1 MTSASVSLQPVEP
14 GDFEQMLALRIT
26 ALRPSLERLGR
37 FDPKRARERLAA
49 GFAPPHMQH
58 IVRDGQRIGFVTVVP
73 EGLEGDDALRLEHL
87 YLLPAHQGQR
97 IGEWV
102 LSGVKARARSQG
114 LGVKVSAL
122 KLSDANRFYQRHGFV
137 PDGDDE
143 WDCHYRWSP
152 SMETA

>member
-1 MTSASVSLQPVEP
+1 MSSAGVSLQPVEP
-14 GDFEQMLALRIT
+14 GDFEQMLALRIA

-37 FDPKRARERLAA
+37 FDPQRARERLAA

-58 IVRDGQRIGFVTVVP
+58 IVKDGQRIGFITVRP
-73 EGLEGDDALRLEHL
+73 EGDDALRLEHL
-87 YLLPAHQGQR
+87 YLLPGHQGQR

-102 LSGVKARARSQG
+102 LNGVKARARESG
-114 LGVKVSAL
+114 LGLKVSAL

-137 PDGDDE
+137 PDGEDE

-152 SMETA
+152 AMEAA